1 MSKYYTSNS
10 STNNTYNGNGSTTT
24 HPRAANSRLQ
34 HQQQQHQSSSSSA
47 SSSNS
52 LSSLSSSSTTTAAA
66 GTNSAARKLS
76 YDTASSA
83 TSASSSSVVTKSHN
97 KVTVSSSNRTYME
110 MGSSSAGKSTAT
122 SGQGTMGT
130 SSTAKINQ
138 HTNVHLLDHGY
149 GATMETFTG
158 KYTTQSSRNSEPH
171 ITDYYKQV
179 KRRLPNADSNS
190 ASSPH
195 PSKQAKHSS
204 SHQTPYHSTPI
215 HQHHQQSQ
223 HQQQHQQQQHSSA
236 STAHQEQHQQSHHQR
251 QNAHNRSTT
260 AATTA
265 ATAITTTP
273 QNTSARNSLAAAEAA
288 AASATG
294 KKRSTDGRG
303 DTSLGILTKRFVDLL
318 QESPDG
324 VVDLNEAS
332 QKLSV
337 LKRRI
342 YDITNVLEGIGIL
355 EKKSKNNIQW
365 KCGNSLVSAE
375 TSEDMQLESDR
386 LEQKENH
393 LNYLINQIRDELS
406 VEISKNSQHSYV
418 THSDLKSVELFKD
431 QIIIVVKAPPEA
443 KLVLPDSRV
452 PREIHVKAENN
463 GEINVFLCHDNSPET
478 SPNFSN
484 DPLFNNINRLT
495 PVIDSSRKARLGGG
509 GLLPST
515 YPIRSAQRNLSKS
528 IEDAASAS
536 AETNASSASGTI
548 ASDQQS
554 IGGFG
559 DIVSSFMSC
568 GDFNMFPTTT
578 KPVLTQISGS
588 QSQVADNKLTANTA
602 EQQQQQQELSN
613 EFYLK
618 QEPQSSSNQPDHDN
632 IVNDVSSIVGEGGN
646 RNIAG
651 RHLQVGNNSGVLGEV
666 AGGRNVVGGGVVRGG
681 NCTLVDVSPPRSTDS
696 SDSNN
701 TLSSCNNKSGLKH
714 DVAMVNCS
722 INSNGSSDGGTVT
735 CGTQNA
741 ANVIGGGVNITGRH
755 HMHNTSSEDDE
766 DHLHTHQQNQ
776 NHHHQQHQRQ
786 QEQQQQQQQSHHS
799 LSVISDSRNRLD
811 MTPSLLGNNNN
822 RKSVRNAFMTE
833 SINLSPSN
841 LLGDGQNYFDDFPPF
856 LPIEPPLDVD
866 YNFALGHSEGLMDLF
881 DDLVTYKGK

>member
-10 STNNTYNGNGSTTT
+10 SSNNNTYNGNGSTTT
-24 HPRAANSRLQ
+24 HLRAPSR
-34 HQQQQHQSSSSSA
+34 QQQQQQQTSSSSSA
-47 SSSNS
+47 TASVAATTSTASSANS
-52 LSSLSSSSTTTAAA
+52 T
-66 GTNSAARKLS
+66 ARKLS
-76 YDTASSA
+76 YET
-83 TSASSSSVVTKSHN
+83 TSVSSSSVVAKSHN
-97 KVTVSSSNRTYME
+97 KVTVSSSGRTYLE
-110 MGSSSAGKSTAT
+110 MGSSSGGKSTAT
-122 SGQGTMGT
+122 TRGAATMV
-130 SSTAKINQ
+130 STGKMNQ

-158 KYTTQSSRNSEPH
+158 KYTTPSSKNTEPH

-204 SHQTPYHSTPI
+204 SHQTPYQSNTV
-215 HQHHQQSQ
+215 HQQP
-223 HQQQHQQQQHSSA
+223 QQQQQKQQQQHSSA
-236 STAHQEQHQQSHHQR
+236 QTTHQQQQR
-251 QNAHNRSTT
+251 QNTHNRSTT
-260 AATTA
+260 T
-265 ATAITTTP
+265 ITTTTH
-273 QNTSARNSLAAAEAA
+273 NTSARNSLAVAEAAAAA

-375 TSEDMQLESDR
+375 TSEDMQLENDR

-418 THSDLKSVELFKD
+418 THSDLKSVDLFRD

-443 KLVLPDSRV
+443 KLVLPDAKV

-509 GLLPST
+509 LLTST

-528 IEDAASAS
+528 IEDAASAG
-536 AETNASSASGTI
+536 ADTNASSSSCLIGT
-548 ASDQQS
+548 DQHS
-554 IGGFG
+554 MAGFG
-559 DIVSSFMSC
+559 DIVNSYMGC

-578 KPVLTQISGS
+578 KPVLTHISSS
-588 QSQVADNKLTANTA
+588 QSQVADNKITANIA
-602 EQQQQQQELSN
+602 EQQQQLSN
-613 EFYLK
+613 DFFLK
-618 QEPQSSSNQPDHDN
+618 QEPQSSMANQNPQDHISDVGDGSGSTSRNDNNN
-632 IVNDVSSIVGEGGN
+632 IVGT
-646 RNIAG
+646 
-651 RHLQVGNNSGVLGEV
+651 HLTVGNNVGILGSDTGSGV
-666 AGGRNVVGGGVVRGG
+666 VVGGGRNGVGGVVTGG
-681 NCTLVDVSPPRSTDS
+681 SCTLVDVSPPRSTDS

-722 INSNGSSDGGTVT
+722 INSNGSSDGGTAS

-741 ANVIGGGVNITGRH
+741 GNVVGGNSLTGRH
-755 HMHNTSSEDDE
+755 HMHNTSSEDDD
-766 DHLHTHQQNQ
+766 DHLRTHHH
-776 NHHHQQHQRQ
+776 NHHHQNHLIHQQ
-786 QEQQQQQQQSHHS
+786 QRHQELQQQQQQSHHS
-799 LSVISDSRNRLD
+799 SVISDSRNRMD
-811 MTPSLLGNNNN
+811 VTPSLLGNN

-866 YNFALGHSEGLMDLF
+866 YNFALGHSEGLMELF

>member
-10 STNNTYNGNGSTTT
+10 SNNNTYNGNGSTTT
-24 HPRAANSRLQ
+24 HSRATSR
-34 HQQQQHQSSSSSA
+34 QQQSSSSSSSA
-47 SSSNS
+47 SS
-52 LSSLSSSSTTTAAA
+52 AAA
-66 GTNSAARKLS
+66 ASANTAARKLS
-76 YDTASSA
+76 YETASAS
-83 TSASSSSVVTKSHN
+83 SSSSSSVVTKSHN
-97 KVTVSSSNRTYME
+97 KVTVSASGRTYLE
-110 MGSSSAGKSTAT
+110 MGSSSEKSTTTT
-122 SGQGTMGT
+122 SAMAPTVKM
-130 SSTAKINQ
+130 NQ
-138 HTNVHLLDHGY
+138 HSNVHLLDHGY

-158 KYTTQSSRNSEPH
+158 KYTTPSSRNSEPH

-179 KRRLPNADSNS
+179 KRRLPNADSSS

-204 SHQTPYHSTPI
+204 SHQTPYQSTTI
-215 HQHHQQSQ
+215 HQQSQ
-223 HQQQHQQQQHSSA
+223 QQQQSSATSAHQQQ
-236 STAHQEQHQQSHHQR
+236 QQSHHQQR
-251 QNAHNRSTT
+251 QNTHSRSTT
-260 AATTA
+260 
-265 ATAITTTP
+265 ITTTTH
-273 QNTSARNSLAAAEAA
+273 NTSARNSLAVAEAAAAA

-418 THSDLKSVELFKD
+418 THSDLKSVELFKE

-495 PVIDSSRKARLGGG
+495 PVIESSRKARLGG
-509 GLLPST
+509 LLTST

-528 IEDAASAS
+528 IEDAASA
-536 AETNASSASGTI
+536 AETPAPGGGGVVT
-548 ASDQQS
+548 SDQHS
-554 IGGFG
+554 MTGFG
-559 DIVSSFMSC
+559 DMVNSYMGC

-578 KPVLTQISGS
+578 KPVLTHIGS
-588 QSQVADNKLTANTA
+588 QSQIADNKTNT
-602 EQQQQQQELSN
+602 EQQLSN
-613 EFYLK
+613 EFYMK
-618 QEPQSSSNQPDHDN
+618 QEPQSSSSNQPDDDN
-632 IVNDVSSIVGEGGN
+632 IVNDVAVVGAVGVGDAN
-646 RNIAG
+646 RNNVVG
-651 RHLQVGNNSGVLGEV
+651 THLTVGNNSGVLGGV
-666 AGGRNVVGGGVVRGG
+666 GGSNGVGGVVTGG
-681 NCTLVDVSPPRSTDS
+681 SCTLVDVSPPRSTDS

-722 INSNGSSDGGTVT
+722 ISSNGSDGGTVS
-735 CGTQNA
+735 CGTQS
-741 ANVIGGGVNITGRH
+741 ANNVGGTVTGHH
-755 HMHNTSSEDDE
+755 HMHNTSSEDDD
-766 DHLHTHQQNQ
+766 DHLHNHHH
-776 NHHHQQHQRQ
+776 HHHQQQQHQNQHHQ
-786 QEQQQQQQQSHHS
+786 QHNQDMQQQQPHNP
-799 LSVISDSRNRLD
+799 LTVISGSRNR
-811 MTPSLLGNNNN
+811 MGVTPSLLGNNN

-866 YNFALGHSEGLMDLF
+866 YNFALGHSEGLMELF

>member
-10 STNNTYNGNGSTTT
+10 SSNNTYNGNGSTTT
-24 HPRAANSRLQ
+24 HSRATSRQ
-34 HQQQQHQSSSSSA
+34 TQQSSSSSA
-47 SSSNS
+47 TS
-52 LSSLSSSSTTTAAA
+52 AAA
-66 GTNSAARKLS
+66 TASSANSAARKLS
-76 YDTASSA
+76 YETVSQSA
-83 TSASSSSVVTKSHN
+83 AASSSVVTKSQS
-97 KVTVSSSNRTYME
+97 KITVASSGRTYME
-110 MGSSSAGKSTAT
+110 MVSSSNAGKSAT
-122 SGQGTMGT
+122 TTGPSSMST
-130 SSTAKINQ
+130 SAVKVNQ

-158 KYTTQSSRNSEPH
+158 KYTTPSSRNSEPH

-179 KRRLPNADSNS
+179 KRRLPNADSSS

-204 SHQTPYHSTPI
+204 SHQSPYQSTPV
-215 HQHHQQSQ
+215 
-223 HQQQHQQQQHSSA
+223 HQQQPPQQQQQQQHSSA
-236 STAHQEQHQQSHHQR
+236 HQQQHQQQSHHQR
-251 QNAHNRSTT
+251 QNTNTR
-260 AATTA
+260 
-265 ATAITTTP
+265 TTTTTTLTTTT
-273 QNTSARNSLAAAEAA
+273 QNTSARNSLAVAEAAAVA

-418 THSDLKSVELFKD
+418 THSDLKSVELFKE

-463 GEINVFLCHDNSPET
+463 GEINVFLCHDNSPEN

-495 PVIDSSRKARLGGG
+495 PVIDSSRKARLGGQ
-509 GLLPST
+509 LTST

-536 AETNASSASGTI
+536 IDTAASSGNGAIG
-548 ASDQQS
+548 ADQQHS
-554 IGGFG
+554 IAGFG
-559 DIVSSFMSC
+559 DIVNNYMGC

-578 KPVLTQISGS
+578 KPVLTHIGS
-588 QSQVADNKLTANTA
+588 QSQQFADNKTNT
-602 EQQQQQQELSN
+602 EQQQQQHQLGN
-613 EFYLK
+613 DFYMK
-618 QEPQSSSNQPDHDN
+618 QEPQSSSASNQPDHDS
-632 IVNDVSSIVGEGGN
+632 IVNDVTVLGSGLVVGDGSSSSSINSNVVVGTHSTVGVLVGEVGGSN
-646 RNIAG
+646 G
-651 RHLQVGNNSGVLGEV
+651 
-666 AGGRNVVGGGVVRGG
+666 VGGGGGGGGSGLVTGG

-722 INSNGSSDGGTVT
+722 LSSNGSDGGTVS
-735 CGTQNA
+735 CGNQNVGG
-741 ANVIGGGVNITGRH
+741 NVGVGTATGRH
-755 HMHNTSSEDDE
+755 HMHNTSSEDDD
-766 DHLHTHQQNQ
+766 DHLHNHHH
-776 NHHHQQHQRQ
+776 HHHQQQQQHHQHNQNHQHQ
-786 QEQQQQQQQSHHS
+786 QELQQQQSHHA
-799 LSVISDSRNRLD
+799 LSVISDSRNRMD
-811 MTPSLLGNNNN
+811 DVTSSSLLGNNNNNNNNNN

-841 LLGDGQNYFDDFPPF
+841 LLSDGQNYFDDFPPF

-866 YNFALGHSEGLMDLF
+866 YNFALGHSEGLMELF